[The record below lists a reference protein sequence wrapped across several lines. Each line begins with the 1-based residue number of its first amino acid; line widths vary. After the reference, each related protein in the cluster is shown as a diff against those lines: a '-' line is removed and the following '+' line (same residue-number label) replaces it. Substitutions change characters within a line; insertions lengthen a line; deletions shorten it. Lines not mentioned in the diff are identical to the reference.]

1 MINAGSLNQHLF
13 DPILAFWYLQG
24 DIGLLLVHNGAPKMG
39 RRSYSEVATELRRW
53 IEEGAFERF
62 ERLPP
67 SRKLAEQM
75 GVARNTLRDALYQL
89 EKEGL
94 LETKPGSGT
103 YITAPDQSVVPS
115 AVEEAT
121 ALELIDAR
129 FALEPHICRLC
140 VLHGR
145 REDFEMLSGLC
156 DKMEASTHDSV
167 AFAEADGA
175 FHHGLVATT
184 RNNLLMWLIG
194 QINTV
199 RSLSEWTRMRHLTLD
214 ESIITQYNVQHR
226 DVLDALQRREPE
238 RAATRMKDHLET
250 ARLSLMRAAEA

>member
-1 MINAGSLNQHLF
+1 MASEI
-13 DPILAFWYLQG
+13 
-24 DIGLLLVHNGAPKMG
+24 
-39 RRSYSEVATELRRW
+39 RRS
-53 IEEGAFERF
+53 IEDGEFQRF

-67 SRKLAEQM
+67 SREMAINL

-94 LETKPGSGT
+94 LETRRGSGT
-103 YITAPDQSVVPS
+103 YITAAKMDVVPA

-121 ALELIDAR
+121 PLELIDAR

-145 REDFEMLSGLC
+145 REDFEMLEALC
-156 DKMEASTHDSV
+156 LRMETAVDNPV
-167 AFAEADGA
+167 EFAEADTE
-175 FHHGLVATT
+175 FHRGLAAAT

-199 RSLSEWTRMRHLTLD
+199 RSLDEWTRMRHLTLD
-214 ESIITQYNVQHR
+214 AQIIRQYNTQHR
-226 DVLDALQRREPE
+226 EVLNALRSREPE
-238 RAATRMKDHLET
+238 RAAVKMKEHLET
-250 ARLSLMRAAEA
+250 ARISLMRAAEA